1 MTNFISMKYTIQFSP
16 EASDDL
22 TDILGFYKSQ
32 SSPDLQRRFIQAL
45 STTLKTLQISPK
57 SFSIRFK
64 NARCGVVKTFPYNIY
79 YWVDD
84 VQQNVNL
91 FALLHQSRHPK
102 IWKKRL

>member
-1 MTNFISMKYTIQFSP
+1 MNYTILFSP

-22 TDILGFYKSQ
+22 TEILGYYKSQ
-32 SSPDLQRRFIQAL
+32 SSPDLQKRFITAL
-45 STTLKTLQISPK
+45 STALKTLQAHPK
-57 SFSIRFK
+57 FFSIRFK

-84 VQQNVNL
+84 GQQNINL
-91 FALLHQSRHPK
+91 FAILHQSRHSK

>member
-1 MTNFISMKYTIQFSP
+1 MKYTIQFSP

-45 STTLKTLQISPK
+45 STTLKTLQVSPK

-64 NARCGVVKTFPYNIY
+64 NARCGVVKTFPYTIY

-91 FALLHQSRHPK
+91 FAILHQSRHPK

>member
-1 MTNFISMKYTIQFSP
+1 MPYTIQFSS

-22 TDILGFYKSQ
+22 TDILGFYKAQ

-45 STTLKTLQISPK
+45 SSTLKTMQNSPK
-57 SFSIRFK
+57 SYSVRFK

-84 VQQNVNL
+84 AQQTINL
-91 FALLHQSRHPK
+91 FAILHQSRQPK
-102 IWKKRL
+102 IWKRRL